1 MDRLTGLEAFLAVT
15 EAGSFTKAASRMGM
29 SAAMM
34 TLHVSR
40 LEERV
45 GARLFH
51 RTTRRVDLTEDGRQ
65 MLDHARAAVEA
76 YRAAEGALQRG
87 RGLAGRVHLDL
98 PASIGHAFV
107 VPALSAFQAAFPDI
121 VLDLTLG
128 DRGTFFRLDGFD
140 IVLRIGDVPPSGWE
154 SHTLGTTRLVR
165 LASPDYARRH
175 GLPAAPHDLVQHP
188 CIVYASVEAP
198 GGNPWEFVRE
208 EGTVRLRPPVAFS
221 FNDGAAIMAAARAGL
236 GIAQNLEMLARGDLA
251 AGTLL
256 SVLPEAP
263 GEAMP
268 VVLMG
273 AQDRLALPRVRAVLE
288 FLIDNIDWK
297 LSAPSE

>member
-1 MDRLTGLEAFLAVT
+1 MDRLTGLEAFLAVA
-15 EAGSFTKAASRMGM
+15 EAGSFTRAASRLRM

-45 GARLFH
+45 GARLFQ

-76 YRAAEGALQRG
+76 YRAAEGALQPG
-87 RGLAGRVHLDL
+87 RGLAGRVRLDL

-107 VPALSAFQAAFPDI
+107 VPALPSFQQAFPDI

-154 SHTLGTTRLVR
+154 SHAIGTTRLVR

-175 GLPAAPHDLVQHP
+175 GLPDAPDDLGRHP
-188 CIVYASVEAP
+188 CIVYASVETP
-198 GGNPWEFVRE
+198 GGNPWEFAHNG
-208 EGTVRLRPPVAFS
+208 GTVRLRPPVAFS

-256 SVLPEAP
+256 PVLAASPSEP
-263 GEAMP
+263 MP

-273 AQDRLALPRVRAVLE
+273 ARDRLALPHVRAVLE
-288 FLIDNIDWK
+288 FLIGEIDWR
-297 LSAPSE
+297 LSESR